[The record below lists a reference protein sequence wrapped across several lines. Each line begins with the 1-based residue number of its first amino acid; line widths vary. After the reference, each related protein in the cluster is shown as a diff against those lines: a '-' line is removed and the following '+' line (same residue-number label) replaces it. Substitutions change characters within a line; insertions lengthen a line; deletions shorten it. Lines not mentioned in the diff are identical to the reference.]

1 MDTAFS
7 RISEPASTSSSQ
19 NSSAQTH
26 TELSV
31 TAKKKATNK
40 NDFYADGNTLFCR
53 SCVVPVDYSRQFCL
67 EQHKKT
73 KKHLENASNPTR
85 TIQKTLTTFAVQN
98 TEKLKKVSLVTDYI
112 RMLIATNTPFNT
124 VNTKVLPRR
133 N

>member
-7 RISEPASTSSSQ
+7 RISESASTSSSQ
-19 NSSAQTH
+19 NSSVQTH

-31 TAKKKATNK
+31 TAKKKARLELEHASKLSARERADLPTNK

-73 KKHLENASNPTR
+73 KN
-85 TIQKTLTTFAVQN
+85 I
-98 TEKLKKVSLVTDYI
+98 
-112 RMLIATNTPFNT
+112 
-124 VNTKVLPRR
+124 
-133 N
+133 